1 MKKLL
6 IALLV
11 LAFAL
16 PALADQN
23 PYLAIFCDADMD
35 TGTAPVTEICPDPN
49 GMFDVYVCFDRFG
62 PLGDGVGGGML
73 GAAFLFDR
81 TFGGIKLT
89 QVNMLGGLGFGDVE
103 VDGWAITAGAD
114 CQFPD
119 ASGVL
124 VAASVGYLYLGTPGT
139 ITILAHPVD
148 GAVGSDC
155 DNLFDTWCV
164 PSTVSHGF
172 DGHFGVCTAPPSG
185 DCQPVSPVEDATW
198 GAIKAL
204 YR

>member
-1 MKKLL
+1 MKRLL
-6 IALLV
+6 IVLLIV
-11 LAFAL
+11 GFAV

-35 TGTAPVTEICPDPN
+35 TGNDVVTEICPAPN
-49 GMFDVYVCFDRFG
+49 ASFDVYVCFDRFG
-62 PLGDGVGGGML
+62 PTGDGTDGGML

-81 TFGGIKLT
+81 TFAGFKLA
-89 QVNMLGGLGFGDVE
+89 QANMLGGLDFGDVE
-103 VDGWAITAGAD
+103 TTGWAITAGAN

-119 ASGVL
+119 ANGVV
-124 VAASVGYLYLGTPGT
+124 VAAAVTYLYLGTPGT

-155 DNLFDTWCV
+155 DNLLDTWCI

-172 DGHFGVCTAPPSG
+172 DGNFGVCMAPPSG